1 MNSTTPYLI
10 IFDDFGY
17 FIPNFYS
24 YISPLKDKIEIDLEN
39 FEYSKLVLSF
49 YYNDKEY
56 ILKHKEQ
63 FIHFDLFKNISDNTH
78 YFDIFYLVNNPY
90 IIEQYSLLNENDK
103 NKLITNN
110 DMYTLFKEID
120 IVLNFKQF

>member
-1 MNSTTPYLI
+1 MTATNPYLI

-24 YISPLKDKIEIDLEN
+24 YISPLKDKIKIDLEN

-63 FIHFDLFKNISDNTH
+63 CIPFDLFKNMYENSI
-78 YFDIFYLVNNPY
+78 YFNIVYLINNPY
-90 IIEQYSLLNENDK
+90 IIEQYCLLNENDK
-103 NKLITNN
+103 NKLITNI
-110 DMYTLFKEID
+110 DIYTLFKEID